1 MEERFIIKLDN
12 DEGVL
17 VIEDRKTGE
26 KGAYTYKNENDI
38 SFLRALY
45 RASDDLL
52 EKLEDLK
59 ESESDEDLEAT
70 HECEKEPEEKKEDQP
85 TYYSGVAEIV
95 KGDNFFE
102 AGKLITV
109 SNGEPS
115 YFTGELVKDIVAMA
129 LFSGIKI
136 KSFDD
141 LKKMMESVKIE
152 IKEVKEDEK

>member
-1 MEERFIIKLDN
+1 MEERFKIKL
-12 DEGVL
+12 ERETGIL
-17 VIEDRKTGE
+17 IIEDQKTGE
-26 KGAYTYKNENDI
+26 KGVYAYKNENDI

-52 EKLEDLK
+52 EKLERLEECK
-59 ESESDEDLEAT
+59 SEEDQEAT
-70 HECEKEPEEKKEDQP
+70 HECEKEPEEKKEEPP
-85 TYYSGVAEIV
+85 TYYSGVVEIV
-95 KGDNFFE
+95 KGDNFFK
-102 AGKLITV
+102 AGKMITV

-115 YFTGELVKDIVAMA
+115 YFTGDLVKDIVAMA